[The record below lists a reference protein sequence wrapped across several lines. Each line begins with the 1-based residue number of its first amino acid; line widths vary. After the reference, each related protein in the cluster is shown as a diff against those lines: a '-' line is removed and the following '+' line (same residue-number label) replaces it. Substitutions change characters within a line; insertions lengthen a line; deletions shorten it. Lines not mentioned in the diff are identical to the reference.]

1 MRKLHF
7 FLLGL
12 LALTFVS
19 CKDTSGDY
27 ATDLLTISQ
36 MEEAFDYCLT
46 LSTAYAVDILCP
58 ENEMD
63 YAMNYGFYEYENQ
76 RYRITLPASA
86 QAIADTL
93 TAHGQA
99 ALIDSLVLHINRAAE
114 ASGNDITNAFLSA
127 LNSLEYVNHQGL
139 LNTTSTDALSRYFK
153 TQCGSQIHQ
162 SLQTPIQMKLNEKG
176 VQSEWNNILNQ
187 YYVYNPQAVSI
198 DLYGHIV
205 DKIIDGVFTEMGKME
220 GLIRQDESYQV
231 SDILI
236 LVF

>member
-46 LSTAYAVDILCP
+46 LSTAYAVDNLCP

-63 YAMNYGFYEYENQ
+63 YAMNHGFYEYENQ

-86 QAIADTL
+86 QAISDTL

-114 ASGNDITNAFLSA
+114 ASGNDITSAFLSA

-176 VQSEWNNILNQ
+176 VQSEWDDILNQ
-187 YYVYNPQAVSI
+187 YYLYNPQAVSI
-198 DLYGHIV
+198 DFYGHIV
-205 DKIIDGVFTEMGKME
+205 DKIIDGVFAEMGKME